1 MIRKVLLG
9 LFGLFLIMQ
18 LVRIDRNNP
27 VVDQDVNMVNMVNPP
42 ENIASTLKK
51 ACYDCH
57 SFETVYPWYT
67 NVAPLSWWIGDHIDH
82 GREELN
88 FSIWGTYSDKRR
100 LHKIEELEEMV
111 EEGEMPLESYLI
123 AHAEAELT
131 DEEVADLIAWSHTLE

>member
-18 LVRIDRNNP
+18 LVRIDRTNP
-27 VVDQDVNMVNMVNPP
+27 VVDPSVNLVDIVHPP
-42 ENIASTLKK
+42 ENIVSTLKK

-67 NVAPLSWWIGDHIDH
+67 NVAPVSWWIGDHIDH
-82 GREELN
+82 GRDELN

-100 LHKIEELEEMV
+100 LHKIEELGELL
-111 EEGEMPLESYLI
+111 EEGEMPLKSYLI
-123 AHAEAELT
+123 AHSEAELT
-131 DEEVADLIAWSHTLE
+131 DEEVSGLIAWSHTLE